1 MIDQLQS
8 TYPVF
13 VMCGRDLKRRKL
25 MEAVDPEGKYKTKA
39 LLPFLGKRLVDW
51 QLEELS
57 QSPYIEG
64 LYLLGLSEE
73 DAKFDFPV
81 QYVPCE
87 TISEFGDKLLRGL
100 AYLEAQGKTPDTI
113 IISSCDAPGIRVDE
127 INQFFDA
134 IEANPGKEVYI
145 SLVPED
151 VGESAFPK
159 SGRVV
164 ARFKD
169 HKVFPGELM
178 ALSPKAI
185 RMQNTVIDEL
195 GLQRRK
201 INRSK
206 NKISLGPMLT
216 YLAKR
221 PGVWPLLIKF
231 GLGKATLADGERGLS
246 KTFGTEIKGIII
258 SDAGFGMD
266 MDLPEDYARL
276 EDYVRRIKFIGGNI
290 VQ

>member
-1 MIDQLQS
+1 
-8 TYPVF
+8 
-13 VMCGRDLKRRKL
+13 

-51 QLEELS
+51 QLEALR

-64 LYLLGLSEE
+64 LYLLGISQE

-81 QYVPCE
+81 HYVPCE
-87 TISEFGDKLLRGL
+87 TVSEFGDKLIRGL
-100 AYLEAQGKTPDTI
+100 AYLEEEGKTPDTV
-113 IISSCDAPGIRVDE
+113 IISSCDAPGIRVGE
-127 INQFFDA
+127 INQFFEA
-134 IEANPGKEVYI
+134 IEADPGKEVYI
-145 SLVPED
+145 SLVPEE
-151 VGESAFPK
+151 VGEAVFPK

-169 HKVFPGELM
+169 FKVFPGELM

-185 RMQNTVIDEL
+185 RMQKTVIDEL

-201 INRSK
+201 INRKKS
-206 NKISLGPMLT
+206 KISLGPMLS

-221 PGVWPLLIKF
+221 PSVWPLLIKF
-231 GLGKATLADGERGLS
+231 GLGKATLADGERGIS
-246 KTFGTEIKGIII
+246 KTFSTDIKGIII
-258 SDAGFGMD
+258 SEAGFGMD

-276 EDYVRRIKFIGGNI
+276 EDYVRRVKLAGK
-290 VQ
+290 